1 MRWSR
6 RRFHLG
12 LCIGIIAVLAWQYAP
27 RPAPKLPP
35 PEAAFVAVVED
46 ARTAWINAPN
56 DLARIDMRAARAQ
69 KLCAVLPGLT
79 ASHWRAVVQSITPN
93 TLPDF
98 AGKATARIILLLPPD
113 ITLSTPA
120 SPLFNNSAA
129 MVEAGSPLYAIAA
142 TLRPGTVVR
151 FSAIFPANGTDCID
165 EESFTPNGSMT
176 APQFKMQLL
185 SLQRD

>member
-1 MRWSR
+1 
-6 RRFHLG
+6 
-12 LCIGIIAVLAWQYAP
+12 
-27 RPAPKLPP
+27 
-35 PEAAFVAVVED
+35 
-46 ARTAWINAPN
+46 
-56 DLARIDMRAARAQ
+56 
-69 KLCAVLPGLT
+69 VLPGLT